1 MVYVKMVNI
10 VTLMGSLGVI
20 KKRSVYAIRKLIVE
34 KVGPIRFHVCWSYIN
49 WKIFSKPSKSIVII
63 IVHSLFSERFDV
75 LFVIQMS
82 FCATLGSEWAL

>member
-49 WKIFSKPSKSIVII
+49 WKTKPLKSIVII
-63 IVHSLFSERFDV
+63 IGHSLFSERFDV